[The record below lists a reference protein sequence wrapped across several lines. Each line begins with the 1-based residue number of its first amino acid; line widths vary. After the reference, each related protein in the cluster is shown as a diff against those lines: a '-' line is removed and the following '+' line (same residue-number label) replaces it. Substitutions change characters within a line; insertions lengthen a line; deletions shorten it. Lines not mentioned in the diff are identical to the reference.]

1 MTRGVSRRLAWTGTH
16 GRYKKSNAIY
26 KETYEKIFKKK
37 QKQQGEKITCT
48 LIS

>member
-1 MTRGVSRRLAWTGTH
+1 MTRGVSKRLAWTGTH

-26 KETYEKIFKKK
+26 KETYEKIFKKNKNNKEKK
-37 QKQQGEKITCT
+37 QCT